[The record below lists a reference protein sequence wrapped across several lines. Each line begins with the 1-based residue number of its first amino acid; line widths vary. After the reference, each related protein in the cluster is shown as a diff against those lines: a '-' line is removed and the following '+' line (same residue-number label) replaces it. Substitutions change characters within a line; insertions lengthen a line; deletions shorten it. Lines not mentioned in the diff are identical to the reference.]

1 MKKPLSLLLAG
12 TLMLSLAA
20 CGQTNMS
27 DTEDTGDTASEG
39 LQYALGT
46 PLTKEEEFKADDGT
60 VLLTEKYELPQLELH
75 DADGKAV
82 ELDASDKAE
91 ICNNF
96 NEEMNKVAEQFDASA
111 QETLENARTS
121 YAEREASSEIE
132 WANYAEEL
140 TIGTTYQTSGLL
152 SILCSGYAYY
162 GGTHPSSYSRAWN
175 FDLSS
180 GQFLTY
186 DSLIDESNPLGQT
199 LKDALTNEILNQIT
213 EQGLVA
219 DYFDDYTTYVNDLSA
234 NASVYF
240 DASGMVVM
248 FDDQVLAPHAIGA
261 QTFNIAYDKFYYALS
276 EYVQSLFDLKQED
289 VVKAD
294 YRTTQEFWSWFN
306 MSMPPLDS
314 SAATV
319 TAEDGTTLSRV
330 ALGNIKTLDDLQELL
345 THHVSEELANEWIET
360 GKFVE
365 KDGALYATLGERG
378 SDISISNME
387 YSVSIDGNSGELKQ
401 TVYYTEYN
409 EDGTAKDTETTKD
422 YSYPFTL
429 VNGHAVFSA
438 FPCPL

>member
-1 MKKPLSLLLAG
+1 MKKTLSLLLVGAL
-12 TLMLSLAA
+12 TLSLAA
-20 CGQTNMS
+20 CGQTNAS
-27 DTEDTGDTASEG
+27 GTEATDDTASEE

-46 PLTKEEEFKADDGT
+46 SLTGEEEFKADDGT

-75 DADGKAV
+75 DADGKTV
-82 ELDASDKAE
+82 ELDDSDKAE

-96 NEEMNKVAEQFDASA
+96 NEEMKKIAEEFDASA
-111 QETLENARTS
+111 QQTLENARTS
-121 YAEREASSEIE
+121 YAERESSSEIE

-152 SILCSGYAYY
+152 SVLCNGYAYY

-199 LKDALTNEILNQIT
+199 LNDALTNEILNQIT
-213 EQGLVA
+213 EQGLAA
-219 DYFDDYTTYVNDLSA
+219 DYFDDYATYINDLST

-248 FDDQVLAPHAIGA
+248 FDDQVLAPHAIGT
-261 QTFNIAYDKFYYALS
+261 QTFNIAYNKFYYALS
-276 EYVQSLFDLKQED
+276 EYVQSLCDLEQAD

-294 YRTTQEFWSWFN
+294 YRTTQEFWAWFN

-319 TAEDGTTLSRV
+319 TAEDGTTLSHV
-330 ALGNIKTLDDLQELL
+330 ALGNIATLDDLRELL
-345 THHVSEELANEWIET
+345 THHVSEELADEWIAT

-365 KDGALYATLGERG
+365 KDGALYATPGERG
-378 SDISISNME
+378 SDISIRNME
-387 YSVSIDGNSGELKQ
+387 YSVSINGDSGELKQ

>member
-1 MKKPLSLLLAG
+1 MKKTLSLLLVGAL
-12 TLMLSLAA
+12 TLSLAA
-20 CGQTNMS
+20 CGQANAS
-27 DTEDTGDTASEG
+27 STEAAGDIASEE

-46 PLTKEEEFKADDGT
+46 PLTGEEEFKADDGT

-96 NEEMNKVAEQFDASA
+96 NEEMKKVAEEFDASA
-111 QETLENARTS
+111 QQTLENARTS

-132 WANYAEEL
+132 WVNYAEEL

-152 SILCSGYAYY
+152 SVLCNGYAYY

-213 EQGLVA
+213 EQGLAA
-219 DYFDDYTTYVNDLSA
+219 DYFDDYATYINDLST

-248 FDDQVLAPHAIGA
+248 FDDQVLAPHAIGT

-276 EYVQSLFDLKQED
+276 EYVQSLFDLEQAD

-294 YRTTQEFWSWFN
+294 YRTTQEFWAWFN

-330 ALGNIKTLDDLQELL
+330 ALGNITTLDDLRELL
-345 THHVSEELANEWIET
+345 THHVSEELADEWIAT

-365 KDGALYATLGERG
+365 KDGALYATPGERG

-387 YSVSIDGNSGELKQ
+387 YSVSINGDSGELKQ

>member
-1 MKKPLSLLLAG
+1 MKKTLSMLLAG
-12 TLMLSLAA
+12 ALALSLAA
-20 CGQTNMS
+20 CGQANTS
-27 DTEDTGDTASEG
+27 DTQSTDDSASEG
-39 LQYALGT
+39 LQYVLGT
-46 PLTKEEEFKADDGT
+46 PLAKEEEFKADDGT

-82 ELDASDKAE
+82 ELDTSDKAE

-96 NEEMNKVAEQFDASA
+96 NEEMKKIAEEFDASA

-140 TIGTTYQTSGLL
+140 TIGTTYQTHGLL
-152 SILCSGYAYY
+152 SVLCNGYAYY

-186 DSLIDESNPLGQT
+186 DALIDESNPLGQT

-213 EQGLVA
+213 DQGLAA
-219 DYFDDYTTYVNDLSA
+219 DYFDDYETYVNDLSA
-234 NASVYF
+234 NASICF
-240 DASGMVVM
+240 NESGMAVM
-248 FDDQVLAPHAIGA
+248 FDDQVLAPHAVGA

-276 EYVQSLFDLKQED
+276 EYVQSLFDLEQTD

-294 YRTTQEFWSWFN
+294 YRTTQEFWAWFN

-314 SAATV
+314 SAATA
-319 TAEDGTTLSRV
+319 TAEDGTTLTRV
-330 ALGNIKTLDDLQELL
+330 ALGNIKTLDDLRELL
-345 THHVSEELANEWIET
+345 THHVSEELADEWIAT

-365 KDGALYATLGERG
+365 KDGALYVTPGERG
-378 SDISISNME
+378 SDIAISNIE
-387 YSVSIDGNSGELKQ
+387 YSVSLDGDSGELTQ
-401 TVYYTEYN
+401 TVHYTEYN
-409 EDGTAKDTETTKD
+409 EDGTAKDAETTKD

-429 VNGHAVFSA
+429 LNGHAVFSA